1 MFCFTIKQLSLVASV
16 WLVASSACAAIK
28 INSTYYSPRNKEREK
43 RPATTLLTLHTTEAP
58 SASALRKLSAMG
70 ECHYC
75 IDEVGRVYSI
85 IDPRRVAF
93 HSGRSMWNGKQEADN
108 FAIGIEVCGY
118 HNKPLSSAQ
127 TKSLKELIALIKTT
141 YNLTDNQVLPH
152 SQIAYGAPNK
162 WQPKNHRGRKRC
174 GMQFAMPSIRAKL
187 GLKSRPT
194 RDPDVAARRLV
205 IADPALAEVL
215 YGKMSAFTAPQPQD
229 YEPKSI
235 SPVIGKKPP
244 ARPSTGYQTI
254 GVSNRAQ
261 DIAGTAIRSS
271 TTLYVYPDG
280 RYATGSQLTSGAI
293 LKLPYGTKV
302 LLDYTCAGTVS
313 SQRPPL
319 LICGSK
325 WRSPTTYY
333 LLNGALIPGN
343 MVNDGKIPSGT
354 PIFIRKG

>member
-1 MFCFTIKQLSLVASV
+1 
-16 WLVASSACAAIK
+16 
-28 INSTYYSPRNKEREK
+28 
-43 RPATTLLTLHTTEAP
+43 
-58 SASALRKLSAMG
+58 
-70 ECHYC
+70 
-75 IDEVGRVYSI
+75 
-85 IDPRRVAF
+85 
-93 HSGRSMWNGKQEADN
+93 MWNGRQEADN

-127 TKSLKELIALIKTT
+127 TQSLKELIALIKKT
-141 YNLTDNQVLPH
+141 YSLTDTQVIPH

-162 WQPKNHRGRKRC
+162 WQLKSHRGRKRC
-174 GMQFAMPSIRAKL
+174 GMQFAMPSIRTKL

-194 RDPDVAARRLV
+194 RDPDVAAKRLV
-205 IADPALAEVL
+205 VADPALQEVL

-235 SPVIGKKPP
+235 SPMIAKKPSV
-244 ARPSTGYQTI
+244 RPSSGYQSISVTT
-254 GVSNRAQ
+254 RAQ
-261 DIAGTAIRSS
+261 DIAGTAIRSA

-280 RYATGSQLTSGAI
+280 RYAAGSQLTSGAI

-302 LLDYTCAGTVS
+302 LLDYAVAGTVS

-325 WRSPTTYY
+325 WKSPTTYY

-354 PIFIRKG
+354 PIFIRKS

>member
-1 MFCFTIKQLSLVASV
+1 MYRPTIKGFLLAASV

-28 INSTYYSPRNKEREK
+28 ISNAYYSPRNNERDK

-58 SASALRKLSAMG
+58 SGSSLRKLSAMG

-93 HSGRSMWNGKQEADN
+93 HSGRSMWNGRQEADN

-127 TKSLKELIALIKTT
+127 TQSLKELIALIKKT
-141 YNLTDNQVLPH
+141 YSLTDTQVIPH

-162 WQPKNHRGRKRC
+162 WQLKSHRGRKRC
-174 GMQFAMPSIRAKL
+174 GMQFAMPSIRTKL

-194 RDPDVAARRLV
+194 RDPDVAAKRLV
-205 IADPALAEVL
+205 VADPALQEVL

-235 SPVIGKKPP
+235 SPMIAKKPSV
-244 ARPSTGYQTI
+244 RPSSGYQSISVTT
-254 GVSNRAQ
+254 RAQ
-261 DIAGTAIRSS
+261 DIAGTAIRSA

-280 RYATGSQLTSGAI
+280 RYAAGSQLTSGAI

-302 LLDYTCAGTVS
+302 LLDYAVAGTVS

-325 WRSPTTYY
+325 WKSPTTYY

-354 PIFIRKG
+354 PIFIRKS

>member
-1 MFCFTIKQLSLVASV
+1 MLCFNIKQLSLVASV
-16 WLVASSACAAIK
+16 WLVASSACAAPK
-28 INSTYYSPRNKEREK
+28 ISFAYYSPRNKEREK

-58 SASALRKLSAMG
+58 SVSSLRKLSAMG

-75 IDEVGRVYSI
+75 IDEAGRVYSI

-108 FAIGIEVCGY
+108 YAIGIEVCGY

-127 TKSLKELIALIKTT
+127 TKSLKDLIDSIKSA
-141 YNLTDNQVLPH
+141 YKLTDNQVIPH

-162 WQPKNHRGRKRC
+162 WQLRNHRGRKRC
-174 GMQFAMPSIRAKL
+174 GMQFGMPSIRAKL

-194 RDPDVAARRLV
+194 KDPDVAAKRLV
-205 IADPALAEVL
+205 VADQPLAEVL
-215 YGKMSAFTAPQPQD
+215 YGKMSAFTAPEPQD
-229 YEPKSI
+229 YEPKAI
-235 SPVIGKKPP
+235 SPIITKKTTPRP
-244 ARPSTGYQTI
+244 ASGYQMI
-254 GVSNRAQ
+254 SVNNRAE
-261 DIAGTAIRSS
+261 DIAGTAIRSV

-280 RYATGSQLTSGAI
+280 RYATGNKLTSTAI

-302 LLDYTCAGTVS
+302 LLDYIYVGSVS
-313 SQRPPL
+313 AQRPPL

-325 WRSPTTYY
+325 WKLSSTYY
-333 LLNGALIPGN
+333 IINGALIPGN
-343 MVNDGKIPSGT
+343 MVNDGKIPAGT

>member
-28 INSTYYSPRNKEREK
+28 INSTYYSPRNKERDK

-108 FAIGIEVCGY
+108 FAIGIEICGY

-162 WQPKNHRGRKRC
+162 WQLRSHRGRKRC
-174 GMQFAMPSIRAKL
+174 GMQFAMPSVRAKL
-187 GLKSRPT
+187 GLKSRPSK
-194 RDPDVAARRLV
+194 DPDVAAKRLV
-205 IADPALAEVL
+205 VADAPLKEVL
-215 YGKMSAFTAPQPQD
+215 YGTMNAFTAPQPED
-229 YEPKSI
+229 YEPKSLA
-235 SPVIGKKPP
+235 PVLIKKATP
-244 ARPSTGYQTI
+244 RSTSGYQTI
-254 GVSNRAQ
+254 GMSNGAP
-261 DIAGTAIRSS
+261 DIAGKAVRSS
-271 TTLYVYPDG
+271 TTLYVYPNG
-280 RYATGSQLTSGAI
+280 RYATGNQLTSGAI

-302 LLDYTCAGTVS
+302 LLDYLVAGTVS
-313 SQRPPL
+313 SQRQPL

-325 WRSPTTYY
+325 WKSPTTYY